1 MKPVCR
7 SVVACAAAFF
17 CAVAGAAPVEIDSIV
32 AVVNDEVVTRAEL
45 IAETDRVERGLRERG
60 ARLPARAALED
71 RVLRSLIDRVLQ
83 LQFAEQ
89 NGVRVG
95 DAQVDAALADIRAD
109 LDPGGDERSF
119 ALRVSETFG
128 AAVPELRARVREDL
142 RMQAAFYRGVFSRIE
157 IDDADIERVAAALAA
172 GERRYLLSRIVV
184 SGAESGAARARE
196 TATTLARVAT
206 DENFADLAA
215 SHSDGENALSG
226 GDLGWRDS
234 STLPDSFLDA
244 IRGLGAGEVSEAVEI
259 DDSFHILLVREIE
272 DARASPAVDSARLR
286 HILVADES
294 GRERLLALKKSLA
307 DEDDF
312 VAAARR
318 HSIDSQSA
326 DQGGRFG
333 LARARRFAAH
343 ARGVGGAHGGGRDC
357 GAGANRFRLAFAF
370 FDGARKAQPWRR
382 ESQKPRP
389 RRIALAARV
398 VVARK
403 LAAPLAR
410 ERVRQNAGCR
420 RLIPPPNR

>member
-7 SVVACAAAFF
+7 AAVACAVAFC

-109 LDPGGDERSF
+109 MDPGGDERSF

-142 RMQAAFYRGVFSRIE
+142 RMQAAFYRGVFFSHRN
-157 IDDADIERVAAALAA
+157 RR
-172 GERRYLLSRIVV
+172 RRYRARRRRAGRRASGVICFRASSV

-196 TATTLARVAT
+196 TATTLARVAAS
-206 DENFADLAA
+206 ENFADLAA

-244 IRGLGAGEVSEAVEI
+244 IRGLSAGEVSEAVEI

-326 DQGGRFG
+326 DQGGDLGWRALADLPPTLAALAARMAAGEIAGPAQTAFG
-333 LARARRFAAH
+333 WHL
-343 ARGVGGAHGGGRDC
+343 
-357 GAGANRFRLAFAF
+357 LF

-382 ESQKPRP
+382 ES
-389 RRIALAARV
+389 
-398 VVARK
+398 
-403 LAAPLAR
+403 
-410 ERVRQNAGCR
+410 
-420 RLIPPPNR
+420 

>member
-7 SVVACAAAFF
+7 AVVACAVAFC

-60 ARLPARAALED
+60 ARLPARAALEE

-109 LDPGGDERSF
+109 MDPGGDERSF

-172 GERRYLLSRIVV
+172 GERRYLLSRVVV

-196 TATTLARVAT
+196 TATTLSRAAT
-206 DENFADLAA
+206 SENFADLAA

-244 IRGLGAGEVSEAVEI
+244 IRGLGAGEVSKAVEI

-326 DQGGRFG
+326 DQGGDLGWRA
-333 LARARRFAAH
+333 LA
-343 ARGVGGAHGGGRDC
+343 DLPPT
-357 GAGANRFRLAFAF
+357 LA
-370 FDGARKAQPWRR
+370 
-382 ESQKPRP
+382 
-389 RRIALAARV
+389 ALAARM
-398 VVARK
+398 
-403 LAAPLAR
+403 AAGEIAGPAQTAFGWHLLFLTAR
-410 ERVRQNAGCR
+410 EKRNLGEENLKNRARAELRSRRALLLRENWLR
-420 RLIPPPNR
+420 RLRASAFVKTPDVDA